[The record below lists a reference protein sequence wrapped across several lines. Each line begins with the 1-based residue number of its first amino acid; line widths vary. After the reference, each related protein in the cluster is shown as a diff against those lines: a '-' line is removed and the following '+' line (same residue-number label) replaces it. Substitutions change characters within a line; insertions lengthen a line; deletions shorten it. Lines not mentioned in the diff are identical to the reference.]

1 MPDSVAFAAQGASA
15 SAFWVAYT
23 GTTLP
28 AATVGPQ
35 WLNTS
40 GMNGAIMFEI
50 IENNVAGGASLIIEG
65 SFQNT
70 VGLTGSSALWYPLG
84 FYPIV
89 TAGTTQTT
97 LTRTQGTQAI
107 TTNQRYVWQVL
118 DAYPYVR
125 ARLTANAS
133 SASLSVNV
141 YSLPA

>member
-1 MPDSVAFAAQGASA
+1 MAESVALTPQVAQA
-15 SAFWVAYT
+15 SAFWVGYT

-35 WLNTS
+35 FLS
-40 GMNGAIMFEI
+40 VGGINGAIMFEI
-50 IENNVAGGASLIIEG
+50 IENNVASGASLIIEG

-70 VGLTGSSALWYPLG
+70 AGLTGSNAAWYALG

-107 TTNQRYVWQVL
+107 TTNTRYVWQVL

-133 SASLSVNV
+133 NASISVNV
-141 YSLPA
+141 YALPA